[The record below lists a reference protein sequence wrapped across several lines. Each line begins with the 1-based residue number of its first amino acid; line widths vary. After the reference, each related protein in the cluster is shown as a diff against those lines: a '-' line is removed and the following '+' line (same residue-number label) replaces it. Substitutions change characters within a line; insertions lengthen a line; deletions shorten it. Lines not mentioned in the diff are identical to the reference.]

1 MQSSQSMARLSL
13 SQTNLATSLGACS
26 CKLFWPFINASN
38 SYPLHPP
45 PADSAAAPESDGS
58 KLTALH
64 VSEGAAPVEDSST
77 NPALETVEPEPSA
90 EPSKKKRK
98 SKKQKRHENPPTP
111 RNSLAS
117 HVPTSNGTLV
127 LGHTSL
133 LTSFLLTPDGKYIV
147 TADRDEHIR
156 VSWFP
161 QGFCIE
167 SFCLGHTQWVESSA

>member
-1 MQSSQSMARLSL
+1 M
-13 SQTNLATSLGACS
+13 SLGVCS
-26 CKLFWPFINASN
+26 CRLPRWIIDPSH

-45 PADSAAAPESDGS
+45 PADSSPTLESDGS

-64 VSEGAAPVEDSST
+64 VSEGVSPVEENST
-77 NPALETVEPEPSA
+77 NPEPEPSA
-90 EPSKKKRK
+90 EPSTKKRK

-117 HVPTSNGTLV
+117 HVSTSNGTLV

-133 LTSFLLTPDGKYIV
+133 LTSFLLTPDGKYII

-156 VSWFP
+156 VSWYP

-167 SFCLGHTQWVESSA
+167 SFCLGHTQ